1 MKSEHQLSRVAH
13 ADLNRREASALP
25 EAPLLTH
32 ISLIKRRGF
41 ASLTASY
48 IWALNR
54 DWFIDIPAKLPKD
67 LAEQAPAEGRDRENK
82 VIENE
87 WERRGRSWES
97 YTRFAATRRDARD
110 DKTISL
116 RWGHC
121 DRLDSV
127 YSTTNPPD
135 SLYSHA
141 GLPHSPSLIHWLRHD
156 EQR

>member
-1 MKSEHQLSRVAH
+1 MKSELQLSRVAH
-13 ADLNRREASALP
+13 ADLRRREASALP

-67 LAEQAPAEGRDRENK
+67 LAERAPAEGRDRENK

-87 WERRGRSWES
+87 WERRGRG
-97 YTRFAATRRDARD
+97 
-110 DKTISL
+110 
-116 RWGHC
+116 WGKLHQIC
-121 DRLDSV
+121 
-127 YSTTNPPD
+127 
-135 SLYSHA
+135 SHT
-141 GLPHSPSLIHWLRHD
+141 
-156 EQR
+156 QRCQGW